1 MPLPSAGK
9 YAISCS
15 FVHTSAQTAEAQSVT
30 ARAHTHAHSQPRGQG
45 IGTFLRI
52 TFRSPTIPL
61 RQAMGH
67 QHIQSTW
74 VTVMM
79 TGVRVT

>member
-30 ARAHTHAHSQPRGQG
+30 ARTLTTERPGC